1 MPWLEPV
8 ELAGLHVRLLPLSE
22 DHRLALQAAGS
33 MQRTPLNTNAKPV
46 LLSHAAA
53 RAHLDW
59 QLAKPRAAQSARHHP
74 KETP

>member
-1 MPWLEPV
+1 MPWHDTA

-22 DHRLALQAAGS
+22 DHRRALQAAGS
-33 MQRTPLNTNAKPV
+33 TQRTPLNTNAKPL

-59 QLAKPRAAQSARHHP
+59 QLAKPREAHSARHHP